1 MEFAGW
7 VSQLAEEPKEREAR
21 SKACC
26 PKGAG
31 RLGTDETLFMVQ
43 MCIFLCNI

>member
-7 VSQLAEEPKEREAR
+7 VSQLAEEPKEGEAC

-31 RLGTDETLFMVQ
+31 CLGTDDTLFMVEI
-43 MCIFLCNI
+43 CIFLCNI